1 LRSSL
6 GLFGPLDIAKKLNA
20 AFFENLRDVVADH
33 FTIDPGQIMLDLRQ
47 RAERVVPVERC
58 HARVLYCQFRQ
69 LGLLL
74 SRAYLG
80 LGKVDPK
87 GEYV

>member
-1 LRSSL
+1 MRSSL
-6 GLFGPLDIAKKLNA
+6 GLFEPLDIANKLYA
-20 AFFENLRDVVADH
+20 VFFENLRDVVVDR

-58 HARVLYCQFRQ
+58 HAHVLYWFRQ

-80 LGKVDPK
+80 LGKVDPT